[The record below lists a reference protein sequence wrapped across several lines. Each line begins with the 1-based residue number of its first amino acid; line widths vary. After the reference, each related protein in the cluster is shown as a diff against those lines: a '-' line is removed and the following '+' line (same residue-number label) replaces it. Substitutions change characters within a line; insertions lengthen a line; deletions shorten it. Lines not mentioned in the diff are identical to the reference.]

1 MTTYNNTKALSKI
14 KPSRSVFDVE
24 QRSRSYFTT
33 RGQGQC
39 VVLYYLEVQWKSVTQ
54 TARQIN
60 VFISYSKYII
70 LDEHLEIWFSVYVVQ
85 CTLYPT
91 LISHSSLGS
100 RKHVLLVGGFSI
112 LRTGQIKVRLEN
124 HPKQNLKNWCRT
136 NSSVKR
142 QLIDYFCLCH
152 GNPCLTI
159 SLLQPTVIIQM
170 LTTTPF
176 RMYRTNIDSR

>member
-24 QRSRSYFTT
+24 QRSRSIFTT

-91 LISHSSLGS
+91 LIFHSNLGS
-100 RKHVLLVGGFSI
+100 RQHVLLVGGFSI

-142 QLIDYFCLCH
+142 QLIDYFSLCH
-152 GNPCLTI
+152 VNPCLTI